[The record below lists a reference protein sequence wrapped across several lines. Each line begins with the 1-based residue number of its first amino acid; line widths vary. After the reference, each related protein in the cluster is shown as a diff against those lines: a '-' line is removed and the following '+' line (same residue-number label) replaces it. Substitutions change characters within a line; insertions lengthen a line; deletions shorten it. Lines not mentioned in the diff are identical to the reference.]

1 MSTEETIYNQM
12 ISLLEEI
19 QPDVEKFYDKGNK
32 AAGTRVRK
40 AMQEIKSLAQDQ
52 RLEISEMNKK

>member
-52 RLEISEMNKK
+52 RAEISEMNKK

>member
-40 AMQEIKSLAQDQ
+40 EMQEIKSLAQDQ

>member
-1 MSTEETIYNQM
+1 MSEETTYQKM
-12 ISLLEEI
+12 ISLLESI

-40 AMQEIKSLAQDQ
+40 AMQELKALAQDQ
-52 RLEISEMNKK
+52 RVEISERNK